1 MHKGVPLQHG
11 GDKKSAKEVQYLIRS
26 RQGGDGPVAILSN
39 QHVQIIQLCHPRV
52 TLQAFKS

>member
-26 RQGGDGPVAILSN
+26 GQSREMVL
-39 QHVQIIQLCHPRV
+39 
-52 TLQAFKS
+52 